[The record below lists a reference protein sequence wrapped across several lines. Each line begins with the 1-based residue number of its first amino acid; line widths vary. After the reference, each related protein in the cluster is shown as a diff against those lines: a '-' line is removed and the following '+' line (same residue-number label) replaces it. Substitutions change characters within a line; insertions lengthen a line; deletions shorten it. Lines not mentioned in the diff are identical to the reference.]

1 MNGVLLID
9 KPVGLSSQQVLSKIK
24 RILNVKKIGHA
35 GTLDP
40 LATGVL
46 VVLINDATKLS
57 DYLLENEKAYLSE
70 ITIGKTTDT
79 LDSEGEVTEVKKVT
93 QKFDVDSLL
102 QTMLG
107 EHEQIPPM
115 YSALKV
121 NGKKLYELARIGV
134 DIKRE
139 ARKIAIKEIRRTS
152 DVVYEADCLRFSFY
166 VKASKGTYIRTLC
179 ADIGEKIDYPAYM
192 SSLRRV
198 TSGHFSI
205 DNCYTIDDIQNGKFE
220 LISMLDAISSIMEKV
235 EVSGETLRRVLN
247 GREIQAKYINSLNKR
262 VALYNCDKL
271 IAIYEKC
278 DKENDSLVY
287 KAIRVWN

>member
-24 RILNVKKIGHA
+24 RILKVKKIGHA

-79 LDSEGEVTEVKKVT
+79 LDSEGEVTRVKKVT
-93 QKFDVDSLL
+93 QKIDVDSLL

-121 NGKKLYELARIGV
+121 NGKKLYELARTGV

-139 ARKIAIKEIRRTS
+139 ARKIEIKEIRRTS

-235 EVSGETLRRVLN
+235 EVSGE
-247 GREIQAKYINSLNKR
+247 SLNKR

-271 IAIYEKC
+271 IAIYEKN
-278 DKENDSLVY
+278 DKENESLIY

>member
-79 LDSEGEVTEVKKVT
+79 LDSEGEVTRVK
-93 QKFDVDSLL
+93 
-102 QTMLG
+102 
-107 EHEQIPPM
+107 QIPPM

-134 DIKRE
+134 NIKRE
-139 ARKIAIKEIRRTS
+139 ARKIEIKEIRRTS
-152 DVVYEADCLRFSFY
+152 DVVYEAGCLRFSFY

-220 LISMLDAISSIMEKV
+220 FISMLDAISSIMEKV